1 MTQPIGTWRKQLAN
15 GESSEVLTIVG
26 YDPKTKNCTANS
38 GRQLSLAQLQ
48 SEYKYFELEDLAPN
62 PYKSVD
68 KSMLS
73 PEIQSTVAID
83 RTDVIDGVQ
92 TMNFEPVQS
101 VVIQRSPEPLSPE
114 QLSPEQSIVQNA
126 IEISKKNASDVSLY
140 VNLKLDFDINK
151 VCKISHSA
159 DIDTEVLASVLRDN
173 IKIDVDNIV
182 DALIKEILYAPKS
195 E

>member
-1 MTQPIGTWRKQLAN
+1 MTQPIGTWKKQLSN
-15 GESSEVLTIVG
+15 GESAEVLTIVG
-26 YDPKTKNCTANS
+26 YDPKSKNCTANS

-48 SEYKYFELEDLAPN
+48 SEYKFFELEDLAPN

-73 PEIQSTVAID
+73 PEIQSSST
-83 RTDVIDGVQ
+83 TQTNLLDGI
-92 TMNFEPVQS
+92 EPVQTTVKPAGQTIS
-101 VVIQRSPEPLSPE
+101 YLENLSPE
-114 QLSPEQSIVQNA
+114 ESIVQNA
-126 IEISKKNASDVSLY
+126 IEISKKNTSDVNLY

-173 IKIDVDNIV
+173 IKIDIDNIV
-182 DALIKEILYAPKS
+182 DALITEILFSPKS

>member
-1 MTQPIGTWRKQLAN
+1 MTQPIGTWKKQLAN

-26 YDPKTKNCTANS
+26 YDPKTKNCIANS

-68 KSMLS
+68 KSLLS
-73 PEIQSTVAID
+73 PEIQSAVSTQ
-83 RTDVIDGVQ
+83 THLFDGIEDGTTAVKPMQQVEQ
-92 TMNFEPVQS
+92 TIYANP
-101 VVIQRSPEPLSPE
+101 
-114 QLSPEQSIVQNA
+114 LSPEQSIVQNA
-126 IEISKKNASDVSLY
+126 IEISKKNTSEVNLH

-151 VCKISHSA
+151 VCKISQSA
-159 DIDTEVLASVLRDN
+159 DIDKDVLASVLRDN

-182 DALIKEILYAPKS
+182 DALIAEILYSPKS